1 MKDLDASVALP
12 GVGAAL
18 AMREIYD
25 GVEFPP
31 EMRLVGE
38 ETARPA

>member
-1 MKDLDASVALP
+1 VKDLDASVALP